1 MVDHIFPLLAPGEGE
16 KFPPSDAL
24 EQHKFWN
31 QERPDAV
38 VEEEDPQ
45 PAETS
50 WRTWEYR
57 F

>member
-16 KFPPSDAL
+16 KFPPSNAL
-24 EQHKFWN
+24 EQRKFWN
-31 QERPDAV
+31 QEHPNAV

-50 WRTWEYR
+50 
-57 F
+57 

>member
-16 KFPPSDAL
+16 KFPPSDTL
-24 EQHKFWN
+24 KQRKSWN
-31 QERPDAV
+31 PERPDAV

-50 WRTWEYR
+50 
-57 F
+57 